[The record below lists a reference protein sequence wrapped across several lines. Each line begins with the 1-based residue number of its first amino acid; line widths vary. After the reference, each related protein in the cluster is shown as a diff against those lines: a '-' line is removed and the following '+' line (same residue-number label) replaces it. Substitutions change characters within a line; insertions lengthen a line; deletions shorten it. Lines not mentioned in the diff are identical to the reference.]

1 MRGVDDVSGNRKG
14 SIQGKSAEASS
25 NSLSAAS
32 TPAERR
38 RSGFAPFPGRRH
50 IFQFANDEASA
61 SVCEI
66 VNAAAAV
73 GEDGWAQIAPF
84 GDFPGMVTEVL
95 PGGSVKGQPVPAI
108 QRMDRAA
115 AEAMVAAFNR
125 PWSKFT
131 RWLKGLPIFSG
142 HPDFP
147 GTGGRY
153 PDKTQKGVIASLQV
167 RNDGLYALPVFNA
180 EGQALIDSQPGLG
193 FSARWTAEPVET
205 VNGVRILRPA
215 QLISAGLTTNP
226 NLPVQLINEAPM
238 DLKALIA
245 ALKRLGVSVADD
257 ADLATLTTA
266 VVTAADK
273 ADADKAAASTQ
284 AANDRSALAAAQNDV
299 TALRGQL
306 VSAKA
311 AHATDLINEAVRS
324 GRVTE
329 ADRARL
335 VTEFAND
342 FTAAAA
348 GLAARP
354 VATLK
359 TKPAIAGA
367 TAATSSANLADRQ
380 RTSLQLIN
388 ELVSKGTPY
397 NEAYNQVR
405 AARPELFGEAAK
417 A

>member
-1 MRGVDDVSGNRKG
+1 MRGVDDVSGHRKG

-25 NSLSAAS
+25 NPFSAAS

-38 RSGFAPFPGRRH
+38 RLGFAPFPGRRH
-50 IFQFANDEASA
+50 VFQFANEASD
-61 SVCEI
+61 SRCEI

-73 GEDGWAQIAPF
+73 GDDGWAQIAPF

-95 PGGSVKGQPVPAI
+95 PGGGTKGQPVPAI
-108 QRMDRAA
+108 QRMDKAA

-125 PWSKFT
+125 PWSRVT
-131 RWLKGLPIFSG
+131 RWLRGLPIFSG

-147 GTGGRY
+147 GTGNRY
-153 PDKTQKGVIASLQV
+153 PDKSQKGVIASLQV

-180 EGQALIDSQPGLG
+180 EGQSLIDSQPGLG

-205 VNGVRILRPA
+205 VNGVRILRPT

-245 ALKRLGVSVADD
+245 ALKRLGVTVADD

-266 VVTAADK
+266 VVTTADK

-284 AANDRSALAAAQNDV
+284 AANDRTALTTAQSEL
-299 TALRGQL
+299 TTLRGQL
-306 VSAKA
+306 VAARS
-311 AHATDLINEAVRS
+311 AHATSLIDEAVRS
-324 GRVTE
+324 GRATE
-329 ADRARL
+329 ADRSRL

-348 GLAARP
+348 ALASRQVTA
-354 VATLK
+354 LK
-359 TKPAIAGA
+359 TTAQVSGA
-367 TAATSSANLADRQ
+367 TAASTSANIAERQ
-380 RTSLQLIN
+380 RASMQLIN
-388 ELVSKGTPY
+388 ELVSKGTLY
-397 NEAYNQVR
+397 NEAFNKVR
-405 AARPELFGEAAK
+405 ATRPDLFGETPK